1 LALLT
6 SEMARSDEYCL
17 LRAANGTEALSQL
30 VGEAPDLII
39 AATLDDMDRLAFCRR
54 VQVLTGSAV
63 PLILLSPNSDLDE
76 CLEGLHAG
84 ADDWIVA
91 QAVTP
96 QELAARAA
104 AVLNRVARTRAEE
117 GGRFDALRARTMQEV
132 ATRLSQPIDDL
143 MLQLNRLSA
152 ERINGDPDLQRRCL
166 MRAIEDTQSMKRI
179 VDDMGWASAE
189 GAETSLN
196 SEPVRIAPI
205 VRRSAATA
213 SRRAVDRNVQL
224 SLSCGGL
231 LTGNVDEGA
240 MVRTLG
246 SLLEAVVDLS
256 PSGAEVS
263 LQARR
268 VRDLGLEFVISEGNR
283 ETSSADTPE
292 TLQHALELARSVVRG
307 HNGKLSVR
315 RTEDGRQAMCC
326 GCPAAHLAPT
336 ALPAKRSAR
345 SCQVQRNLS
354 ARSCPGIRAFGRASA
369 RGTIRPAWCPRQC
382 CHHP

>member
-1 LALLT
+1 MPTVLVAGRDAGLALLT

-315 RTEDGRQAMCC
+315 RTEDGRQSYVLWVP
-326 GCPAAHLAPT
+326 GRTPRAH
-336 ALPAKRSAR
+336 
-345 SCQVQRNLS
+345 
-354 ARSCPGIRAFGRASA
+354 RATG
-369 RGTIRPAWCPRQC
+369 
-382 CHHP
+382 